1 MDSRI
6 ARLLYLMVGVFVAGA
21 SIAAIIVY
29 FFAPRSGKE
38 TRKNIVNFTKDM
50 ISRQQE
56 MLGRLRERESRIKE
70 KAEQEKESW
79 IKKLV
84 A

>member
-6 ARLLYLMVGVFVAGA
+6 ARLLYLMVGVFIAGA
-21 SIAAIIVY
+21 SMAAIIVY

-38 TRKNIVNFTKDM
+38 TRQNIVNFSKDM
-50 ISRQQE
+50 KSRQQE
-56 MLGRLRERESRIKE
+56 MLRRLREREPRIRA